1 MKKIL
6 VIQLK
11 QIGDV
16 LLSSPICN
24 TLKTNY
30 PDAQIDYIIYDYTFG
45 VVENNPNIDNFL
57 KITNKERESKLEF
70 FKFLMRL
77 PKPIPLKMNTILEAR
92 KNTLIFL
99 FTKSQGCRIYSKSMN
114 YIFLSNS

>member
-24 TLKTNY
+24 TLKKNY
-30 PDAQIDYIIYDYTFG
+30 PDSQIDYIVYDYTAG
-45 VVENNPNIDNFL
+45 VVENNPNIDNII
-57 KITNKERESKLEF
+57 KISSKERENKL
-70 FKFLMRL
+70 
-77 PKPIPLKMNTILEAR
+77 
-92 KNTLIFL
+92 
-99 FTKSQGCRIYSKSMN
+99 
-114 YIFLSNS
+114 